1 VGDSA
6 WVQDS
11 VEKTVGDSAQAWNGA
26 DFLFQ
31 KGEHNMCMFRW
42 ININRVPKCGDTV
55 IVRTNTKGVV
65 VATYINDR
73 MAEEY
78 PQSYP
83 EGGGFYFEGLY
94 GLNMKVKNGECYI
107 PYPKEAIEE

>member
-1 VGDSA
+1 
-6 WVQDS
+6 
-11 VEKTVGDSAQAWNGA
+11 
-26 DFLFQ
+26 
-31 KGEHNMCMFRW
+31 MCMFRW

-107 PYPKEAIEE
+107 PYPKETIEE